1 MINEQL
7 ICKKL
12 DLALTSEHVFSFFA
26 DLQYAIFLDS
36 ANPAHPNNRFNIIVI
51 DPISLIEVKN
61 NVTFVD
67 RNQAV
72 CDGFSAIHQAISPFV
87 KDKAP
92 FDLPFSGGALG
103 LFSYDLGRSIEVM
116 PEIAE
121 NDIDLGQMLV
131 GIYPDALIF
140 DHHKNQWFYIAQ
152 PFCDSETR
160 LNTYLAPLTG
170 AQSERIPFALTTKWQ
185 SNLSKD
191 GYGERFNKVQEYLKS
206 GDCYQINLAQRFD
219 ASFTGNPWL
228 AYCKLRSA
236 NQAPFSAYINTG
248 EQQILS
254 LSPERFIQVKEGQV
268 ETKPIKGTVPRSQD
282 ARIDDA
288 NKARL
293 ASSTKDRAENVM
305 IVDLLRN
312 DLGKVA
318 KPGTVEVPK
327 LFDIESFNAVHHLVS
342 TVTSTLADGYTAIDQ
357 LKAAFPGGS
366 ITGAPKIRAM
376 EIIEELEPHRRS
388 IYCGSIGYISACGT
402 MDTSI
407 TIRTLV
413 CEKGK
418 IYCWAGGGVVAD
430 STLESELQET
440 YDKVNRILPVLE

>member
-1 MINEQL
+1 MPL
-7 ICKKL
+7 K
-12 DLALTSEHVFSFFA
+12 
-26 DLQYAIFLDS
+26 S
-36 ANPAHPNNRFNIIVI
+36 A
-51 DPISLIEVKN
+51 LIEW
-61 NVTFVD
+61 T
-67 RNQAV
+67 
-72 CDGFSAIHQAISPFV
+72 
-87 KDKAP
+87 
-92 FDLPFSGGALG
+92 
-103 LFSYDLGRSIEVM
+103 
-116 PEIAE
+116 
-121 NDIDLGQMLV
+121 
-131 GIYPDALIF
+131 
-140 DHHKNQWFYIAQ
+140 
-152 PFCDSETR
+152 
-160 LNTYLAPLTG
+160 
-170 AQSERIPFALTTKWQ
+170 PFALTTKWQ
-185 SNLSKD
+185 SNLTKG

-228 AYCKLRSA
+228 AYCQLRSA

-254 LSPERFIQVKEGQV
+254 LSPERFIQVNGRKV

-282 ARIDDA
+282 AHIDDA
-288 NKARL
+288 NKTRL
-293 ASSTKDRAENVM
+293 ANSTKDRAENVM

-318 KPGTVEVPK
+318 KAGTVAVPK
-327 LFDIESFNAVHHLVS
+327 LFEIESFNAVHHLVS
-342 TVTSTLADGYTAIDQ
+342 TVTSKLADAFSAVDQ

-388 IYCGSIGYISACGT
+388 IYCGSIGYISACGA

-413 CEKGK
+413 CENKQ